1 VQSKVISFLKTI
13 SFVTYITWF
22 IFLSEFEEMAIGTLK
37 IFDDER
43 TDKVDDV
50 LIVRYFKEF
59 KMDCL
64 DLAIECECEQF
75 VSTQM
80 VQRVLDKIWLGKR
93 NDSSTIVSIFILFL
107 FLI

>member
-1 VQSKVISFLKTI
+1 
-13 SFVTYITWF
+13 
-22 IFLSEFEEMAIGTLK
+22 MAIGTLK